1 MARPVSANVFPSLQP
16 PRRMRRRQTARPHYS
31 WPGRL
36 PRAAWPGWGA
46 SLAAAAVA
54 GPALLAAAGAAP
66 VAAQPVALSREARSP
81 SAASL
86 PDSAWLLA
94 RVRALAG
101 PEFAGRGNGSAEAL
115 AAAETI
121 AVWFAAAGL
130 EPAGELGWFQDFA
143 LSGAAPGAPAGLPA
157 RNVLGRLPGRGALAG
172 SWLVAGAHYDHLG
185 RVAPDSA
192 AAGPAFCPGADD
204 NASGVAALLAVARR
218 LAGDGGA
225 GPARSVL
232 FAAFAGEEDGL
243 QGSAWLARHL
253 PLSADSLVAML
264 NLDTVGRLRDS
275 RVYVG
280 GAGTA
285 AAFPALLAALGGA
298 HGLTLELGRGGWD
311 ASDHVSFQA
320 LGVPVLFLMTGPHA
334 DYHTPRDDWPR
345 VAAGGLA
352 RVAGFAA
359 DLLAALRARPGG
371 LPYVA
376 VAEPPPSRAA
386 RAPAGEPAIS
396 TPSAGGGRERRA
408 WFGVVPEFVDGVEG
422 VKLAGVMPG
431 SPAAAAGLARDD
443 VLQVFAGRRVRDLA
457 AYTEALRAHDP
468 GDTVAVEVRR
478 GGETLRLRVVLA
490 ARADR
495 R

>member
-1 MARPVSANVFPSLQP
+1 MASPVFARVRSSLPPPQP
-16 PRRMRRRQTARPHYS
+16 MRRRRTARPRR
-31 WPGRL
+31 PRLGRL

-46 SLAAAAVA
+46 LLAAAAAV
-54 GPALLAAAGAAP
+54 GPAPLAAAAPP
-66 VAAQPVALSREARSP
+66 VAGRPVASQPEVSRRP
-81 SAASL
+81 AASL

-130 EPAGELGWFQDFA
+130 EAAGEAGWFQDFP
-143 LSGAAPGAPAGLPA
+143 LSGAAPGASAGLPA
-157 RNVLGRLPGRGALAG
+157 RNVLGRLPGRGVLAG

-185 RVAPDSA
+185 RVAPEAA
-192 AAGPAFCPGADD
+192 AAGPAYYPGADD

-253 PLSADSLVAML
+253 PLPADSLVAML
-264 NLDTVGRLRDS
+264 NLDTVGRLREG
-275 RVYVG
+275 RLYVG

-285 AAFPALLAALGGA
+285 AAFPGLLAELGGA

-345 VAAGGLA
+345 LAAGGLA

-359 DLLAALRARPGG
+359 DLLAALRSRPGS

-376 VAEPPPSRAA
+376 VTEPPPSRAA
-386 RAPAGEPAIS
+386 PGPAGEPAAF
-396 TPSAGGGRERRA
+396 PSPDGGGRERRA

-468 GDTVAVEVRR
+468 GDTVAVEIRR
-478 GGETLRLRVVLA
+478 GEETLRLRVVLA

>member
-1 MARPVSANVFPSLQP
+1 
-16 PRRMRRRQTARPHYS
+16 
-31 WPGRL
+31 
-36 PRAAWPGWGA
+36 
-46 SLAAAAVA
+46 
-54 GPALLAAAGAAP
+54 
-66 VAAQPVALSREARSP
+66 
-81 SAASL
+81 
-86 PDSAWLLA
+86 
-94 RVRALAG
+94 
-101 PEFAGRGNGSAEAL
+101 
-115 AAAETI
+115 
-121 AVWFAAAGL
+121 
-130 EPAGELGWFQDFA
+130 
-143 LSGAAPGAPAGLPA
+143 
-157 RNVLGRLPGRGALAG
+157 
-172 SWLVAGAHYDHLG
+172 
-185 RVAPDSA
+185 
-192 AAGPAFCPGADD
+192 
-204 NASGVAALLAVARR
+204 
-218 LAGDGGA
+218 
-225 GPARSVL
+225 VL

-253 PLSADSLVAML
+253 PLPVDSLVAML
-264 NLDTVGRLRDS
+264 NLDTVGRLRGG
-275 RVYVG
+275 RLYVG

-285 AAFPALLAALGGA
+285 AAFPALLAELGGT

-345 VAAGGLA
+345 LAAGGLA
-352 RVAGFAA
+352 RVAGFAG
-359 DLLAALRARPGG
+359 DLLGALRALPGG

-386 RAPAGEPAIS
+386 PAP
-396 TPSAGGGRERRA
+396 AGGGRERRA

-431 SPAAAAGLARDD
+431 SPAAAAGLVRDD
-443 VLQVFAGRRVRDLA
+443 VLQVFAGWRVRDLA

-468 GDTVAVEVRR
+468 GDTVVVEVRR